1 MVKKLL
7 IGVLVVLV
15 LSVGSFFIPAR
26 EMSIEGIGRLSFE
39 TKITLSVG
47 SETAYAAP
55 DLLTNPPSADSGGW
69 TNPTSAYADGG
80 GYASITSGTPSA
92 SHTYSGYGFGFT
104 DEQINQVRVR
114 YDAWCAGSAN
124 SQTKYPTG
132 DAEVNGTWTLTPAGG
147 SRYQKVDE
155 TPADDSD
162 YIALTT
168 AAGGYSYFS
177 FSNFSVPS
185 GSTVNNV
192 TVYYRHRDTA
202 VNISYVGT
210 ANSTGNNPTSGSFS
224 LPTGWA
230 AGDTAVFWWYTYA
243 NTKTFTAPAGV
254 TQKQQASSSGYGRIY
269 IGYRVLQSGD
279 TTFSWTSGSVAN
291 STTIWGT
298 SVFRGVDPTGDPFE
312 AQSGAPATFT
322 NSRNPNPPA
331 VTTVSSNAWVIP
343 IFGKNDDY
351 TGTPTPPTNYTSAGS
366 NSSTSGNDA
375 SAGVA
380 YRQIA
385 NPGSED
391 PGAWTLG
398 GGANSDDGYVWTGAL
413 KPNTTSNTRAALK
426 VNGTLYGTTDAGA
439 DPTASWADRNYVF
452 TTNPATSAAWTVAD
466 INGSGANP
474 LQAFGINSTDS
485 SPNIQISQCY
495 AVVNYTAADE
505 QIRVDVSWDGGT
517 NWSSPQT
524 TNLTGAEATYWY
536 DVTGATAW
544 TPAKLSDAN
553 LRVRV
558 DAYSQGAASEVR
570 LDWIPVEVDYTSVA
584 PPSCW
589 LSGWAKRTK
598 LTIDHNDISAPLTDF
613 PVLVYLS
620 SASGRATPK
629 DDVTFVFDELQNN
642 ANRFKIAVTDSSCN
656 QLYVEIE
663 KWDQAS
669 EQAWLWVRVPSI
681 STTSDTIL
689 HLYYDKNQPDN
700 TTYVGDPTS
709 APGQTVW
716 SNGFVGV
723 WHLHDT
729 TGGSGAIKDST
740 SNAHHGT
747 DNGSPTLGAAG
758 KIDNAINF
766 DGTDDYIQTTSG
778 ESKTAEN
785 ITWEIWFKADS
796 TTSAHHLLW
805 EGPVAQNG
813 WGEPGDANTHE
824 MHLTIGRYDI
834 ADLLDFFYGYEYT
847 QGDFGPAVEIQTAF
861 SDTTSFH
868 YTVAVLT
875 GAGSS
880 PSGTLYLDGSS
891 VGTDT
896 GTETDRSP
904 WDTDLRIG
912 MCGAAQRYLDGIGD
926 EVRVS
931 NTTRDP
937 AWIKASYESERDD
950 LIDFGPEEGAK
961 ISNTPSSKD
970 FGYVGETHSYWSNG
984 AAPTFP
990 LDDGECFFTLTNNSS
1005 APADITIRATN
1016 FTGGV
1021 GWTLAGTP
1029 GVNTVTLKA
1038 GRSGDNAE
1046 GDMVILTTGDQS
1058 FITSMPASSSWKW
1071 EIELETGTFTDNILK
1086 TSTITLTASIA

>member
-7 IGVLVVLV
+7 IVVLVVLA
-15 LSVGSFFIPAR
+15 LGLGSFFIPAQQLN
-26 EMSIEGIGRLSFE
+26 IEGVGRLSFE
-39 TKITLSVG
+39 SKITLSIG
-47 SETAYAAP
+47 SETAYASP
-55 DLLTNPPSADSGGW
+55 DLITNSPSANSGGW
-69 TNPTSAYADGG
+69 TDPTNAYADGG
-80 GYASITSGTPSA
+80 GYAYIASGTPSA
-92 SHTYSGYGFGFT
+92 SHTYSGYGFDFT

-114 YDAWCAGSAN
+114 YDAWCAGSAD
-124 SQTKYPTG
+124 SQTRYPTG
-132 DAEVNGTWTLTPAGG
+132 DAEVNGTWTLTPSGG

-168 AAGGYSYFS
+168 TTGGYSYFS

-185 GSTVNNV
+185 GATVNDV

-210 ANSTGNNPTSGSFS
+210 VNSTGNNPTNGSFS
-224 LPTGWA
+224 LPSGWA

-269 IGYRVLQSGD
+269 IGYRVLQTGD
-279 TTFSWTSGSVAN
+279 TTFAWTSGSVAN

-312 AQSGAPATFT
+312 AESGAPATF
-322 NSRNPNPPA
+322 RNVNDPNPPA
-331 VTTVSSNAWVIP
+331 VTTVSNNAWVIP
-343 IFGKNDDY
+343 IFGKNNDY
-351 TGTPTPPTNYTSAGS
+351 TGITPPTNYTSAGS

-375 SAGVA
+375 CAGVA

-385 NPGSED
+385 TPGSED
-391 PGAWTLG
+391 PGAWTLS

-413 KPNTTSNTRAALK
+413 RPNTIANTRAALK
-426 VNGTLYGTTDAGA
+426 VGGTLYGTTDGGA
-439 DPTASWADRNYVF
+439 DPTASWADRSYAF
-452 TTNPATSAAWTVAD
+452 TANPATGVAWTVAEV
-466 INGSGANP
+466 NGI
-474 LQAFGINSTDS
+474 QAFGINSTDS
-485 SPNIQISQCY
+485 NPNIQISQCY

-505 QIRVDVSWDGGT
+505 QIRVDVSWDGGF
-517 NWSSPQT
+517 NWSAQQT
-524 TNLTGAEATYWY
+524 TNLTGTEATYWY
-536 DVTGATAW
+536 DVTGAPGIPW
-544 TPAKLSDAN
+544 TPTMLNDTN
-553 LRVRV
+553 FRVRV
-558 DAYSQGAASEVR
+558 DAYTQGTASEVR
-570 LDWIPVEVDYTSVA
+570 LDWIPVEVDYSQAA
-584 PPSCW
+584 PPTCW
-589 LSGWAKRTK
+589 LNGWAKRVK
-598 LTIDHNDISAPLTDF
+598 LTIDRNDISAPLADF

-620 SASGRATPK
+620 TSSGRGH
-629 DDVTFVFDELQNN
+629 DDVSFVFDELQND
-642 ANRFKIAVTDSSCN
+642 ANRFKIAVTTSNCIT
-656 QLYVEIE
+656 QCYVEIE

-669 EQAWLWVRVPSI
+669 EQAWLWVKVPSI

-709 APGQTVW
+709 VPGQTVW
-716 SNGFVGV
+716 SNGFAGV

-766 DGTDDYIQTTSG
+766 DGTDDYIQTTSN

-785 ITWEIWFKADS
+785 ITWEIWLKADS
-796 TTSAHHLLW
+796 TTASHHVLW
-805 EGPVAQNG
+805 EGPAAQNG

-824 MHLTIGRYDI
+824 MHLTIGHMGSTPDV
-834 ADLLDFFYGYEYT
+834 LDFFYGYEYT
-847 QGDFGPAVEIQTAF
+847 SGDFGPAVEIQTAF
-861 SDTTSFH
+861 TDTTGFH
-868 YTVAVLT
+868 YAVAVLT

-912 MCGAAQRYLDGIGD
+912 RCGADQRYLDGIGD
-926 EVRVS
+926 EVRIS
-931 NTTRDP
+931 ATSRNP
-937 AWIKASYESERDD
+937 AWIFASYESGRDD
-950 LIDFGPEEGAK
+950 LIDYGPEEGAN
-961 ISNTPSSKD
+961 ISNTPSSID
-970 FGYVGETHSYWSNG
+970 FGYVDETHSYWSNG
-984 AAPTFP
+984 AEPVFP

-1005 APADITIRATN
+1005 APANIAIRATN
-1016 FTGGV
+1016 FSGGA

-1046 GDMVILTTGDQS
+1046 GDMVILTTGDQT
-1058 FITSMPASSSWKW
+1058 FITNLPASSSRKW
-1071 EIELETGTFTDNILK
+1071 EIKLETGTFSDYAQK
-1086 TSTITLTASIA
+1086 TSTITLTATIA